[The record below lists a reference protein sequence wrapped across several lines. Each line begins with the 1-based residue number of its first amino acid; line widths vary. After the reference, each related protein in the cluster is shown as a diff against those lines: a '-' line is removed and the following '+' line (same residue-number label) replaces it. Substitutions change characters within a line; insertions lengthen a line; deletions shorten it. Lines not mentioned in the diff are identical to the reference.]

1 MNDFNTETLNQHA
14 QMILDALNDGRIN
27 EDTIQDEEIHHEV
40 FNTDY
45 FLVGCYQADQ
55 WIQEN
60 FNSTFEAI
68 DIVRQYEVE
77 NFGEFTT
84 DINSEKIANMLSY
97 ICGEQVIYD
106 LAAFDN
112 LGELKSLLE
121 YYIGDE
127 L

>member
-27 EDTIQDEEIHHEV
+27 EDTIEDEEIHNEV
-40 FNTDY
+40 FNTHY
-45 FLVGCYQADQ
+45 FIIGYYQADQ

-84 DINSEKIANMLSY
+84 GINSEKIANMLSY
-97 ICGEQVIYD
+97 ICGEIVISDLGYTYD
-106 LAAFDN
+106 LEGLRESLEDY
-112 LGELKSLLE
+112 LEL
-121 YYIGDE
+121 
-127 L
+127 

>member
-14 QMILDALNDGRIN
+14 QMILDALNDGRID
-27 EDTIQDEEIHHEV
+27 EDTIQNEEIHHVV

-45 FLVGCYQADQ
+45 FIIGYHQADQ

-68 DIVRQYEVE
+68 DIVRQYEVD

-84 DINSEKIANMLSY
+84 EINSEKIANMLSY
-97 ICGEQVIYD
+97 ICGEIVVSDIGYTYD
-106 LAAFDN
+106 LEGLREALNDY
-112 LGELKSLLE
+112 LEL
-121 YYIGDE
+121 
-127 L
+127 